1 MSSWLN
7 ELLEIKNNET
17 KTINDPFLRF
27 SLTEPE
33 WYDYMLN
40 LYSTPETREY
50 KQEYFRMVYHNTDT
64 SIITAY
70 MLKYN
75 LARAK
80 QNPPKRLV

>member
-50 KQEYFRMVYHNTDT
+50 KQGIRIQNKIEGPKN
-64 SIITAY
+64 IGEG
-70 MLKYN
+70 KN
-75 LARAK
+75 LAK
-80 QNPPKRLV
+80 SIFNIHSNCLHN